1 MTNQLE
7 QARSGVITREMEAV
21 ASAEHLDPQVIADGM
36 AAGHIIIP
44 RNKNHAAIA
53 PLGIGTGLRTKI
65 NANIGTSKD
74 HYDIEEELQKLA
86 ISIEAGADTVMD
98 LSTGG
103 PLDEIRSA
111 ILKASTVAIG
121 TVPIYQ
127 AVVETVRS
135 SQAMVTMSVE
145 GLFKVIEKQA
155 EDGVDFI
162 TVHCGLTRESAL
174 RIKRE
179 GRLMNVVS
187 RGGAFTVEWMAYNKK
202 ENPLYEHYDR
212 LLDIAHAYDLT
223 LSLGDGLRPGCL
235 ADATDRG
242 QVQELIILGE
252 LAERAQARD
261 VQVMIEG
268 PGHVP
273 LNQITTNVQLQKQL
287 CHGAPFYVLGPLV
300 TDIAPGYDHITS
312 AIGGALAASAGA
324 DFLCYVTP
332 SEHLRLP
339 TIEDVKVGVI
349 ASKIAAHA
357 ADIAKGVTGA
367 IDKDVQMAHARRNM
381 DWEQQINLSLDP
393 TLADRLRSSSQPADK
408 DVCTMCGEFCAIKL
422 LSKEDQWNFFDQEE

>member
-1 MTNQLE
+1 MNQLE
-7 QARSGVITREMEAV
+7 QVRKGIATAAIKEV
-21 ASAEHLDPQVIADGM
+21 ASSEGVEPQCIVEEM
-36 AAGHIIIP
+36 AVGHIIIP
-44 RNKNHAAIA
+44 QNKTHTTIS
-53 PLGIGTGLRTKI
+53 PIGIGKGLRTKV

-74 HYDIEEELQKLA
+74 HQDIEEELKKLRVA
-86 ISIEAGADTVMD
+86 VESGADTVMD

-103 PLDEIRSA
+103 SLDEIR
-111 ILKASTVAIG
+111 KAVIKESSVPIG

-127 AVVETVRS
+127 AVVETVKNK
-135 SQAMVTMSVE
+135 QAMVHMSVDT
-145 GLFKVIEKQA
+145 LFKVIEKQA

-162 TVHCGLTRESAL
+162 TVHCGLTRESAGRL
-174 RIKRE
+174 KRE
-179 GRLMNVVS
+179 GRLMDVVS
-187 RGGAFTVEWMAYNKK
+187 RGGAFTIEWMAYNKK

-212 LLDIAHAYDLT
+212 LLEISHEYDIT

-252 LAERAQARD
+252 LAERAWAQD

-273 LNQITTNVQLQKQL
+273 IHQIATNVQLQKQL

-312 AIGGALAASAGA
+312 AIGGSIAASAGA

-339 TIEDVKVGVI
+339 SVEDVKVGVI

-357 ADIAKGVTGA
+357 ADITKGVKGA
-367 IDKDVQMAHARRNM
+367 MERDIKMAKCRKTM
-381 DWEQQINLSLDP
+381 DWEQQIKLSLDP
-393 TLADRLRSSSQPADK
+393 TLADKLRSSSQPADK

-422 LSKEDQWNFFDQEE
+422 LNKEERWKFFD

>member
-1 MTNQLE
+1 MVNQLE
-7 QARSGVITREMEAV
+7 QVRKGLATKAIEEV
-21 ASAEHLDPQVIADGM
+21 ASSEKVDPQYIVEEM

-44 RNKNHAAIA
+44 RNKNHTSIS
-53 PLGIGTGLRTKI
+53 PLGIGKGLRTKI

-74 HYDIEEELQKLA
+74 HQEMEEELKKLRVA
-86 ISIEAGADTVMD
+86 IESGADTVMD

-103 PLDEIRSA
+103 PLDEIRKV
-111 ILKASTVAIG
+111 ILKESTVPIG

-127 AVVETVRS
+127 AVVETVQS
-135 SQAMVTMSVE
+135 KKAMVHMSVDR
-145 GLFKVIEKQA
+145 LFKVIEKQA
-155 EDGVDFI
+155 DDGVDFI
-162 TVHCGLTRESAL
+162 TVHCGLTRESVTRL
-174 RIKRE
+174 KRE
-179 GRLMNVVS
+179 GRLMDVVS
-187 RGGAFTVEWMAYNKK
+187 RGGAFTIEWMAYHKK
-202 ENPLYEHYDR
+202 ENPLYEYYDR
-212 LLDIAHAYDLT
+212 LLEIAREYDLA

-252 LAERAQARD
+252 LAERARAQD

-273 LNQITTNVQLQKQL
+273 MHQIVTNVQLQKQL

-312 AIGGALAASAGA
+312 AIGGAIAASAGA

-339 TIEDVKVGVI
+339 TIEDVKIGVI

-357 ADIAKGVTGA
+357 ADITKGVKGA
-367 IDKDVQMAHARRNM
+367 LEKDIKMAQCRKAM
-381 DWEQQINLSLDP
+381 DWDQQIKLSLDP
-393 TLADRLRSSSQPADK
+393 TLADHLRSSSQPTDK

-422 LSKEDQWNFFDQEE
+422 LSKEEQWEFFDQT

>member
-1 MTNQLE
+1 MVNQLE
-7 QARSGVITREMEAV
+7 HARKGLVTKAIEEVATSEGV
-21 ASAEHLDPQVIADGM
+21 DPQCIVKEM

-44 RNKNHAAIA
+44 RNRHHTSIS
-53 PLGIGTGLRTKI
+53 PIGIGKGLRTKI

-74 HYDIEEELQKLA
+74 HQDIEEELKKLRVA
-86 ISIEAGADTVMD
+86 VESGADTVMD

-103 PLDEIRSA
+103 PLDNIRRA
-111 ILKASTVAIG
+111 LIKESTVPIG

-127 AVVETVRS
+127 AVVETIQS
-135 SQAMVTMSVE
+135 KKAMVHMSADS
-145 GLFKVIEKQA
+145 LFEVIEKQA

-162 TVHCGLTRESAL
+162 TVHCGLTRESAGRL
-174 RIKRE
+174 KRE
-179 GRLMNVVS
+179 GRIMDVVS
-187 RGGAFTVEWMAYNKK
+187 RGGAFTIEWMAYNKK

-212 LLDIAHAYDLT
+212 LLEIAREYDLT

-252 LAERAQARD
+252 LAERAWVKD

-268 PGHVP
+268 PGHIP
-273 LNQITTNVQLQKQL
+273 IHQIATNVQLQKQL
-287 CHGAPFYVLGPLV
+287 CHDAPFYVLGPLV

-312 AIGGALAASAGA
+312 AIGGAIAASAGA

-339 TIEDVKVGVI
+339 TVEDVKIGVI
-349 ASKIAAHA
+349 ASRIAAHA
-357 ADIAKGVTGA
+357 ADITKGV
-367 IDKDVQMAHARRNM
+367 KDALGKDIKMAKCRKAM
-381 DWEQQINLSLDP
+381 DWNQQIKLSLDP
-393 TLADRLRSSSQPADK
+393 TLADHIRSSSKPTDK

-422 LSKEDQWNFFDQEE
+422 LSKEERWEYFDHF

>member
-1 MTNQLE
+1 MNQLE
-7 QARSGVITREMEAV
+7 QVRKGIATTAIKEV
-21 ASAEHLDPQVIADGM
+21 ASSEGIEPQCIVEEM

-44 RNKNHAAIA
+44 QNKHHTTISSI
-53 PLGIGTGLRTKI
+53 GIGKGLRTKV

-74 HYDIEEELQKLA
+74 HQDIEEELKKLRA
-86 ISIEAGADTVMD
+86 AVESGADTVMD

-103 PLDEIRSA
+103 PLDEIRKAVIKESA
-111 ILKASTVAIG
+111 VPIG

-127 AVVETVRS
+127 AVVETVKNK
-135 SQAMVTMSVE
+135 QAMVHMSVDT
-145 GLFKVIEKQA
+145 LFKVIEKQA

-162 TVHCGLTRESAL
+162 TVHCGLTRESAGRL
-174 RIKRE
+174 KRE
-179 GRLMNVVS
+179 GRLMDVVS
-187 RGGAFTVEWMAYNKK
+187 RGGAFTIEWMAYNKK

-212 LLDIAHAYDLT
+212 LLEIAHEYDIT

-252 LAERAQARD
+252 LAERAWAQD

-273 LNQITTNVQLQKQL
+273 IHQIATNVQLQKQL

-312 AIGGALAASAGA
+312 AIGGSIAASAGA

-339 TIEDVKVGVI
+339 SIEDVKAGVI

-357 ADIAKGVTGA
+357 ADITKGVKGA
-367 IDKDVQMAHARRNM
+367 LERDIKMAKCRKTM
-381 DWEQQINLSLDP
+381 DWKQQIKLSLDP
-393 TLADRLRSSSQPADK
+393 TLADKLRSSSQPADK

-422 LSKEDQWNFFDQEE
+422 LNKEERWKFFDQE

>member
-1 MTNQLE
+1 MNQLE
-7 QARSGVITREMEAV
+7 HARKGLATKEIEEVATFEGVE
-21 ASAEHLDPQVIADGM
+21 PQFIVKEM
-36 AAGHIIIP
+36 AAGHTIIP
-44 RNKNHAAIA
+44 RNNHHTSIS
-53 PLGIGTGLRTKI
+53 PIGIGKGLRTKI

-74 HYDIEEELQKLA
+74 HQDLEEELKKLKVA
-86 ISIEAGADTVMD
+86 IESGADTVMD

-103 PLDEIRSA
+103 SLDEIRRA
-111 ILKASTVAIG
+111 IIKESTVPIG

-135 SQAMVTMSVE
+135 KKAMVHMSTDL
-145 GLFKVIEKQA
+145 LFKVIEQQA

-162 TVHCGLTRESAL
+162 TVHCGLTRESVARL
-174 RIKRE
+174 KRE
-179 GRLMNVVS
+179 GRIMDVVS
-187 RGGAFTVEWMAYNKK
+187 RGGAFTIEWMAYNKK
-202 ENPLYEHYDR
+202 ENPLYQHYHR
-212 LLDIAHAYDLT
+212 LLEIAHEYDLT

-252 LAERAQARD
+252 LAERAWAKD

-268 PGHVP
+268 PGHIP
-273 LNQITTNVQLQKQL
+273 IHQIATNVQLQKQL

-312 AIGGALAASAGA
+312 AIGGSIAATAGA

-339 TIEDVKVGVI
+339 TVEDVKIGVI

-357 ADIAKGVTGA
+357 ADITKGVKGA
-367 IDKDVQMAHARRNM
+367 LEKDIKMARCRKAL
-381 DWEQQINLSLDP
+381 DWDQQIKLSLDP
-393 TLADRLRSSSQPADK
+393 TLADHLRSSRKPSDK

-422 LSKEDQWNFFDQEE
+422 LSKEERWEYFDHF

>member
-1 MTNQLE
+1 MVNQLE
-7 QARSGVITREMEAV
+7 QARKGIVTKDMEEV
-21 ASAEHLDPQVIADGM
+21 ASSEGLDIQFIIEEMV
-36 AAGHIIIP
+36 AGHTIIP
-44 RNKNHAAIA
+44 RNKNHTTIP
-53 PLGIGTGLRTKI
+53 PLGIGKGLRTKI

-74 HYDIEEELQKLA
+74 HQDIEEELEKLHIA
-86 ISIEAGADTVMD
+86 VKSGADTVMD

-103 PLDEIRSA
+103 PLDEIRST
-111 ILKASTVAIG
+111 IIKESTVPIG

-127 AVVETVRS
+127 AVIEAVKSEKT
-135 SQAMVTMSVE
+135 MVHMSVDL
-145 GLFKVIEKQA
+145 LFKVIEKHA

-162 TVHCGLTRESAL
+162 TVHCGLTRESAGRL
-174 RIKRE
+174 KRE
-179 GRLMNVVS
+179 GRIMDVVS
-187 RGGAFTVEWMAYNKK
+187 RGGAFSIEWMAYNKK

-212 LLDIAHAYDLT
+212 LLEIAHEYDLT

-252 LAERAQARD
+252 LAERAWDKD
-261 VQVMIEG
+261 VQVMVEG

-273 LNQITTNVQLQKQL
+273 IHQIATNVQLQKQL

-339 TIEDVKVGVI
+339 TVEDVKIGVVT
-349 ASKIAAHA
+349 SKLAAHA
-357 ADIAKGVTGA
+357 ADISKGVKGA
-367 IDKDVQMAHARRNM
+367 LAKDIKMAECRKAM
-381 DWEQQINLSLDP
+381 DWKKQIELSLDP
-393 TLADRLRSSSQPADK
+393 TLAERLRSTSQPADK
-408 DVCTMCGEFCAIKL
+408 DVCTMCGEFCAIKIL
-422 LSKEDQWNFFDQEE
+422 NKEERWKYFDDF